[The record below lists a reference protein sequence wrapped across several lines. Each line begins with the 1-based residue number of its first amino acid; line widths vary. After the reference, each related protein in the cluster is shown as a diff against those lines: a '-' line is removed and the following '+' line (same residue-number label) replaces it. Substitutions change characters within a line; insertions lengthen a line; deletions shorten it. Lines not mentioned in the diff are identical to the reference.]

1 MQKQGF
7 KQGLD
12 LTPGIYTEPFNV
24 IWYEVEKADLY
35 FNRRFFGK
43 DAVDILREMRWMN
56 KSREQDSVEKPKRAL
71 AVRKQGDIKLEEPVV
86 ERNRREGK

>member
-1 MQKQGF
+1 
-7 KQGLD
+7 
-12 LTPGIYTEPFNV
+12 
-24 IWYEVEKADLY
+24 
-35 FNRRFFGK
+35 
-43 DAVDILREMRWMN
+43 MN